1 MSNEYINLWTWQKKG
16 FDIIKSEIDHNK
28 SSWINDF
35 PKYSELCKELS
46 ERLAYKQF
54 IWSFTDDKIWT
65 GNEREEWILNVPSE
79 YVRLICSIT
88 WDWILERS
96 NNDKC
101 NCVVP
106 DRLCYLSRLRGISL
120 SRTDFQNQFHRGWQD
135 KTNEG
140 LWDMLFV
147 DKIADVCTH
156 ALILCPLKEGW
167 IIKRPFL

>member
-1 MSNEYINLWTWQKKG
+1 M
-16 FDIIKSEIDHNK
+16 
-28 SSWINDF
+28 
-35 PKYSELCKELS
+35 
-46 ERLAYKQF
+46 
-54 IWSFTDDKIWT
+54 
-65 GNEREEWILNVPSE
+65 
-79 YVRLICSIT
+79 
-88 WDWILERS
+88 
-96 NNDKC
+96 
-101 NCVVP
+101 P
-106 DRLCYLSRLRGISL
+106 DRLFYLSRLRGISL